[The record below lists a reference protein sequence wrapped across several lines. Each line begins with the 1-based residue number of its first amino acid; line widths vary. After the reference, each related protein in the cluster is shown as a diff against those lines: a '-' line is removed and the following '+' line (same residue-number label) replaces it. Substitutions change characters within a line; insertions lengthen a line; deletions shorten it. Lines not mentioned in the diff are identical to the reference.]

1 MAETPIAHGIG
12 SERRAWGLGR
22 WVALIGVTVAV
33 AVIVELAVS
42 WPTGGEIPV
51 SGHAAS
57 RAAKAASSAGK
68 ERPTVQ
74 VRACDPILG
83 GGIPHQVRSV
93 AGAGAPVGCGAAH
106 SVLLAALNGA
116 IASVGGWHCVNRPNE
131 RTLEACTSGGRRIA
145 ARD

>member
-1 MAETPIAHGIG
+1 MAGTPIAHGIG

-42 WPTGGEIPV
+42 WPTGAEIPV

-68 ERPTVQ
+68 SGPPSRHVPAIRSWAVASPTK
-74 VRACDPILG
+74 
-83 GGIPHQVRSV
+83 
-93 AGAGAPVGCGAAH
+93 
-106 SVLLAALNGA
+106 
-116 IASVGGWHCVNRPNE
+116 
-131 RTLEACTSGGRRIA
+131 
-145 ARD
+145 